1 MEFVIVIIIILIVVG
16 ASAAKKK
23 EEKNKKKQDNND
35 PFEEFDKP
43 DDPKKGYLGR
53 LADYANDGIE
63 SISKK
68 INTGTLIS
76 DNQTDDDDDDF
87 DDEDDYNE
95 VINSNSRISRAT
107 YKPSKANAGFEYN
120 QVENTDINLADVK
133 SDEEVLIEQ
142 IKART
147 NTEPSDDYEK
157 KNTKLDISHY
167 YHDRAIQTFYTI
179 KNINKIEAFNDK
191 IELYSK
197 NLRLDDA
204 SINIRISTEHKLA
217 AINCKI
223 SNPIGENFKDLY
235 FDQKDKILFNM
246 ILDLDN
252 LILDVYIKNP
262 FQLEEGNYLFAYPNF
277 GLKKINVGDY
287 SFGTTKALTEKVF
300 KLLEAADVDLEHY
313 I

>member
-23 EEKNKKKQDNND
+23 EDETKKKQDNND
-35 PFEEFDKP
+35 PFEKFDKP
-43 DDPKKGYLGR
+43 ETEKKGYVESFI
-53 LADYANDGIE
+53 DYANGGIE
-63 SISKK
+63 SISNK

-76 DNQTDDDDDDF
+76 DNQKDDDYGF

-107 YKPSKANAGFEYN
+107 YKPSKASAGFEYN
-120 QVENTDINLADVK
+120 QVEDTDINLADVK

-147 NTEPSDDYEK
+147 NTLPSDDYEK
-157 KNTKLDISHY
+157 KNAKLDISHY

-197 NLRLDDA
+197 NLSLDDA

-235 FDQKDKILFNM
+235 FDQKDKISFNM

-262 FQLEEGNYLFAYPNF
+262 FQLEEGNYLFTYPNF

>member
-35 PFEEFDKP
+35 PFEKFDKP
-43 DDPKKGYLGR
+43 DDPKKGYLKR

-68 INTGTLIS
+68 INTGANT
-76 DNQTDDDDDDF
+76 T
-87 DDEDDYNE
+87 
-95 VINSNSRISRAT
+95 SNS
-107 YKPSKANAGFEYN
+107 SKANAGFEYN
-120 QVENTDINLADVK
+120 QVENIDINLADVK

-157 KNTKLDISHY
+157 KNAKLDISHY

-197 NLRLDDA
+197 NLSLDDA
-204 SINIRISTEHKLA
+204 SINVRISTKHKLA

-235 FDQKDKILFNM
+235 FDQKDKISFNM

-262 FQLEEGNYLFAYPNF
+262 FQLEEGNYLFTYPNF

-300 KLLEAADVDLEHY
+300 RLLEAADVDLEHY